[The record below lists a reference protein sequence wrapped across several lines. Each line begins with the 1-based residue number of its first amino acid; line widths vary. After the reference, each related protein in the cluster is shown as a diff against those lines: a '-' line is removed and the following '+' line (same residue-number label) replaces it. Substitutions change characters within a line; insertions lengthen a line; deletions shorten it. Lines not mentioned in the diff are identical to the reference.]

1 MNKLFK
7 YTKKRKTIPDAP
19 GAQILW
25 HDTPYIQY
33 EQIRLDDKFRMYY
46 ETVLLSR
53 KVFQV
58 DVQKM
63 SYQKL
68 FELGRGM

>member
-7 YTKKRKTIPDAP
+7 YTKKRKTISDVPD
-19 GAQILW
+19 AQILW

-53 KVFQV
+53 KVFQWMF
-58 DVQKM
+58 KRCPTKNC
-63 SYQKL
+63 SN
-68 FELGRGM
+68 